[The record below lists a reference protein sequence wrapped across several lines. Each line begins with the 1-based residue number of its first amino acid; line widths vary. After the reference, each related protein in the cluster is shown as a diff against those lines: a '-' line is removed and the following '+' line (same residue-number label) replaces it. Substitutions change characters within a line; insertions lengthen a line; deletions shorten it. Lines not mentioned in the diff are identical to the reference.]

1 MKPLLLALF
10 ILSAA
15 VASAASAA
23 SAAEKD
29 FAAITQKELTDA
41 IAAKSALVIDV
52 NGSDSYKDGHIPTAI
67 DFEAKEKQL
76 AAVLPADKSA
86 LIVAYCG
93 SPQCPAWKQAADAVS
108 ALGYTNVKHF
118 VGGISVWKD
127 SGAPVEK

>member
-1 MKPLLLALF
+1 MKPLILALF
-10 ILSAA
+10 IISAA
-15 VASAASAA
+15 VSAVSAADH
-23 SAAEKD
+23 E
-29 FAAITQKELTDA
+29 FAAISQKDLTDA
-41 IAAKSALVIDV
+41 IAAKSALIIDV
-52 NGSDSYKDGHIPTAI
+52 NGTDSFKDGHIPSAI

-76 AAVLPADKSA
+76 AAALPQDKGA

-118 VGGISVWKD
+118 VGGISGWKN